1 MSISWNYNGDKTV
14 SKKNLQ
20 GQEGKKFFRK
30 KKKIYVDICSVYHI
44 YFQSA
49 SEIYFLGSRK
59 TEMSNCIIPLS
70 VPTVVEMAMEAPPLL
85 IIYVFNQD
93 GHEPILKM
101 G

>member
-1 MSISWNYNGDKTV
+1 MGIKP
-14 SKKNLQ
+14 
-20 GQEGKKFFRK
+20 FRK
-30 KKKIYVDICSVYHI
+30 KTYKVKRVCSVYHI

-59 TEMSNCIIPLS
+59 TKMSNCIISLS
-70 VPTVVEMAMEAPPLL
+70 VPAVVEMAMEAPPLL

-93 GHEPILKM
+93 EHESILKM